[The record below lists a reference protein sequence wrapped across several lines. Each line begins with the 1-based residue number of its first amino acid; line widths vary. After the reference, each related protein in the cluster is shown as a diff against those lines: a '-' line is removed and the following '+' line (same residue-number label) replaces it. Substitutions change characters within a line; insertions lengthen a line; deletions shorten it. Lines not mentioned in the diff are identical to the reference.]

1 MDVILRS
8 VLGFLLQIGPS
19 VILCVLP
26 FGKSDFRFTQRW
38 VYIDCIL
45 ICLLTSFCFPF
56 TLVLITNVSL
66 ENTNLIFNIYML
78 AVLLLFAALYFW
90 IVRTEFVKKLLVL
103 LLVVFYAATQY
114 LIVNLTVSVFYDERV
129 PEPYPTITLALYA
142 VTTAVL
148 FPAYAVIM
156 RKGVK
161 DYLAEVE
168 LKNIR
173 REFVFVLLITSM
185 YFLMLILY
193 SSVPVSNLTEFWWW
207 ITPAFLLT
215 AVILYI
221 FYWALF
227 RESVRRKRDAEYQ
240 RMFEIQQM
248 HYKSIERDMEATRRM
263 RHDMR
268 HHLRSIYEML
278 NDGKTE
284 EMASYL
290 SSLIDQTSRRETYKY
305 CNNSGINALLQYY
318 IGQAKDDGISCEV
331 IANCGETNIDA
342 VDLTILLGNTLE
354 NALQAC
360 RKFDNDPWI
369 KVQIGVFGGTLLI
382 KVDNAC
388 RGVHLSGGYRISSG
402 NYLPAE
408 AFTSIKKAEGMD

>member
-168 LKNIR
+168 LKKHSPRICFRIVDYVN
-173 REFVFVLLITSM
+173 VFFNAYTVQFRSR
-185 YFLMLILY
+185 FKFDGILVVDY
-193 SSVPVSNLTEFWWW
+193 
-207 ITPAFLLT
+207 
-215 AVILYI
+215 
-221 FYWALF
+221 
-227 RESVRRKRDAEYQ
+227 
-240 RMFEIQQM
+240 
-248 HYKSIERDMEATRRM
+248 
-263 RHDMR
+263 
-268 HHLRSIYEML
+268 
-278 NDGKTE
+278 
-284 EMASYL
+284 
-290 SSLIDQTSRRETYKY
+290 
-305 CNNSGINALLQYY
+305 SGISFDSGYF
-318 IGQAKDDGISCEV
+318 V
-331 IANCGETNIDA
+331 H
-342 VDLTILLGNTLE
+342 ILLG
-354 NALQAC
+354 
-360 RKFDNDPWI
+360 F
-369 KVQIGVFGGTLLI
+369 V
-382 KVDNAC
+382 
-388 RGVHLSGGYRISSG
+388 S
-402 NYLPAE
+402 
-408 AFTSIKKAEGMD
+408 